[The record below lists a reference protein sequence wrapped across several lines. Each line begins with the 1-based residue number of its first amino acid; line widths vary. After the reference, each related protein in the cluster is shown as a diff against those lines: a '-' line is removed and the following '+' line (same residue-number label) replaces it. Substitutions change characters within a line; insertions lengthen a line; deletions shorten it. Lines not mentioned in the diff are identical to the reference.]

1 MVAMGRWKRAHVP
14 DVSLACAL
22 AFHALFGA
30 VHEASHLA
38 AAWWTG
44 RLPDVVANLTDSANV
59 VAKAM
64 LGRHVVV
71 AANVS
76 DGQVAFDID
85 LVRHAGWVASAM
97 VAITVAIASFRYRDS
112 SQIGKCKP
120 RSNAAVEPRW
130 SMSAAAT
137 IAAVVTAL
145 EAVSTDLLGI
155 GVPSLAATGADP
167 AGAAA
172 SSITL
177 LCGNFGVILINAA
190 WAGKKEAL
198 DILEK
203 MVEITMMRGAQSGG
217 VVTYASGPGAGKSPE
232 GVNAPP
238 QLKGI
243 RTRVVNGKRT
253 TLSELTRKKCEAHD
267 GASRPNKEF
276 VRAYSGHTRFA
287 TTSKASFEGTHPHQW
302 CPPQPRRVYFVHSQ
316 LNPGATKR
324 NVEHFITHNGDLD
337 FFRVAGQ

>member
-1 MVAMGRWKRAHVP
+1 
-14 DVSLACAL
+14 
-22 AFHALFGA
+22 
-30 VHEASHLA
+30 
-38 AAWWTG
+38 
-44 RLPDVVANLTDSANV
+44 
-59 VAKAM
+59 
-64 LGRHVVV
+64 
-71 AANVS
+71 
-76 DGQVAFDID
+76 
-85 LVRHAGWVASAM
+85 
-97 VAITVAIASFRYRDS
+97 
-112 SQIGKCKP
+112 
-120 RSNAAVEPRW
+120 
-130 SMSAAAT
+130 
-137 IAAVVTAL
+137 
-145 EAVSTDLLGI
+145 
-155 GVPSLAATGADP
+155 
-167 AGAAA
+167 
-172 SSITL
+172 
-177 LCGNFGVILINAA
+177 
-190 WAGKKEAL
+190 
-198 DILEK
+198 
-203 MVEITMMRGAQSGG
+203 MMRGAQSGG

>member
-44 RLPDVVANLTDSANV
+44 RLPDVANLTDSANV

-76 DGQVAFDID
+76 DGHVALDID
-85 LVRHAGWVASAM
+85 LVRHAGWVASAV
-97 VAITVAIASFRYRDS
+97 VAITVAIASCRYRDS

-155 GVPSLAATGADP
+155 GVPSLAASGADP

-172 SSITL
+172 SSHWS
-177 LCGNFGVILINAA
+177 V
-190 WAGKKEAL
+190 
-198 DILEK
+198 
-203 MVEITMMRGAQSGG
+203 S
-217 VVTYASGPGAGKSPE
+217 
-232 GVNAPP
+232 
-238 QLKGI
+238 
-243 RTRVVNGKRT
+243 
-253 TLSELTRKKCEAHD
+253 
-267 GASRPNKEF
+267 
-276 VRAYSGHTRFA
+276 
-287 TTSKASFEGTHPHQW
+287 
-302 CPPQPRRVYFVHSQ
+302 
-316 LNPGATKR
+316 
-324 NVEHFITHNGDLD
+324 
-337 FFRVAGQ
+337 